1 MSIPKVSR
9 KLALVYILSISAA
22 AGQVRLGADV
32 VSRYVWRGV
41 DFGESMSIQPILSYS
56 SGNFEIGSWGSY
68 SYAPLSSGANEHD
81 IWVGYSFGS
90 VSLMVTD
97 YYFPNGGFDFFDFDG
112 VEGDTASAGAHWIES
127 AVSYSGSEAFPISIL
142 FGALIHNDPESSTYL
157 EISYPVSVEG
167 ADLNFFG
174 GATLAETAFYGTDG
188 ASLISVGVSA
198 SKDVPVTEDFSLPVS
213 VSYILNPNAQRTF
226 LTFGVSF

>member
-1 MSIPKVSR
+1 MSLTKALNKFLLIFMISVSP
-9 KLALVYILSISAA
+9 VF
-22 AGQVRLGADV
+22 GQVSLGADV

-41 DFGESMSIQPILSYS
+41 DFGESMSVQPSLSYS
-56 SGNFEIGSWGSY
+56 SGSFEIGSWGSY

-90 VSLMVTD
+90 VSLMITD

-127 AVSYSGSEAFPISIL
+127 SVSYSGTESFPISIL
-142 FGALIHNDPESSTYL
+142 FGAFIHNDPETSTYL
-157 EISYPVSVEG
+157 EISYPLSVEG

-174 GATLAETAFYGTDG
+174 GATLAETAFYGTEG
-188 ASLISVGVSA
+188 AALISVGVSA
-198 SKDVPVTEDFSLPVS
+198 SKNVTITEDFSLPVS

>member
-1 MSIPKVSR
+1 MTSNKVFN
-9 KLALVYILSISAA
+9 KLFVIFLISVSSA
-22 AGQVRLGADV
+22 AGQVSLGADV

-41 DFGESMSIQPILSYS
+41 DFGESMSVQPTLSYS

-90 VSLMVTD
+90 VSLTITD

-127 AVSYSGSEAFPISIL
+127 AVSYSGSESFPISIL
-142 FGALIHNDPESSTYL
+142 FSAFIHNDPETSTYL
-157 EISYPVSVEG
+157 EVGYPLSVDG
-167 ADLNFFG
+167 ADLNFFA
-174 GATLAETAFYGTDG
+174 GATLAETAFYGTEG
-188 ASLISVGVSA
+188 AGLISVGVSA
-198 SKDVPVTEDFSLPVS
+198 SKEVTVTEDFSLPVS

-226 LTFGVSF
+226 LTFAVSF

>member
-1 MSIPKVSR
+1 MISKN
-9 KLALVYILSISAA
+9 ALINFLLLFLVNTSTAI
-22 AGQVRLGADV
+22 GQVSLGADV

-41 DFGESMSIQPILSYS
+41 DFGESMSVQPSLSYS

-90 VSLMVTD
+90 IGLTITD

-127 AVSYSGSEAFPISIL
+127 SLSYSGSESFPISIL
-142 FGALIHNDPESSTYL
+142 FGAFIYNDPETSTYL
-157 EISYPVSVEG
+157 EVGYPLSVDG
-167 ADLNFFG
+167 ADLNFFA
-174 GATLAETAFYGTDG
+174 GATLAETAFYGTEG
-188 ASLISVGVSA
+188 AGLISMGVSA
-198 SKDVPVTEDFSLPVS
+198 SKEVTITEDFSLPIT

-226 LTFGVSF
+226 LTFGISL